1 MNYDDIVDVADLDCI
16 YLSYDEP
23 QKEEFWLKIKNMV
36 PWAKRVDGVKG
47 SDAAHKAAGE
57 ASETERFILIDGD
70 NMPDEK
76 FFNMQLDFT
85 DKDPNY
91 KLAQYRW
98 RATNA
103 INGLRYGNGGMSSW
117 TKTYVANMKT
127 HETSDGSDTTSVD
140 FCMDSTDN
148 LYWAMHDCYSTTHPN
163 YTPFQAWRAGF
174 REGVKMVLDRGAKPN
189 IDSFKERVATR
200 NVNNL
205 TIWHNVGSDVEN
217 GMWAI
222 YGARLGTYLTL
233 LTNWDHKKVMWFD
246 NFPELWEKQSEIKT
260 NTSLHGV
267 IQEVG
272 AELKEKLGLPMCM
285 LNAEQSAF
293 FKRHYNADRHNLGP
307 LVKEMD
313 VIRKIE
319 GW

>member
-1 MNYDDIVDVADLDCI
+1 MDDIIDIADLDCI

-36 PWAKRVDGVKG
+36 PWATRVDGVKG

-57 ASETERFILIDGD
+57 ASTTERFILIDGD
-70 NMPDEK
+70 NMPDEN
-76 FFNMQLDFT
+76 FFNLQLDFT
-85 DKDPNY
+85 DKDPTY

-98 RATNA
+98 RAVNA

-127 HETSDGSDTTSVD
+127 HEKSDGSDTTAVD
-140 FCMDSTDN
+140 FCMDSSDS
-148 LYWAMHDCYSTTHPN
+148 LYWAMHDCYSTTYPN

-174 REGVKMVLDRGAKPN
+174 REGVKMVLDRGAKPS
-189 IDSFKERVATR
+189 IDDFKERVATR
-200 NVNNL
+200 NINNL
-205 TIWHNVGSDVEN
+205 TVWHNVGADVEN
-217 GMWAI
+217 GIWAI

-233 LTNWDHKKVMWFD
+233 MSAWDHANVMWFD
-246 NFPELWEKQSEIKT
+246 NFPEMWEESKNFDPVKQAEVIGE
-260 NTSLHGV
+260 SLS
-267 IQEVG
+267 
-272 AELKEKLGLPMCM
+272 EKLGLPMCV
-285 LNAEQSAF
+285 LSPEQSKF
-293 FKRHYNADRHNLGP
+293 FKRHYNADKYNQGP
-307 LVKEMD
+307 LIKEMD

>member
-57 ASETERFILIDGD
+57 LSDTERFILIDGD
-70 NMPDEK
+70 NMPDEN
-76 FFNMQLDFT
+76 FFNLQLDFT
-85 DKDPNY
+85 DKDPTY

-98 RATNA
+98 RAVNA
-103 INGLRYGNGGMSSW
+103 VNGLRYGNGGMSSW

-127 HETSDGSDTTSVD
+127 HETSDGSDTTTVD
-140 FCMDSTDN
+140 FCMDSSDN
-148 LYWAMHDCYSTTHPN
+148 LYWAMHDCYSTTYPN

-174 REGVKMVLDRGAKPN
+174 REGVKMVLDRGAKPS
-189 IDSFKERVATR
+189 IDDFKERVAGR
-200 NVNNL
+200 NLNNL
-205 TIWHNVGSDVEN
+205 TIWHNVGADVEN
-217 GMWAI
+217 GIWAI
-222 YGARLGTYLTL
+222 YGARLGTHMTL
-233 LTNWDHKKVMWFD
+233 LTDWDYKEVMWFD
-246 NFPELWEKQSEIKT
+246 HYPTLWESHKNGDPMMGSEM
-260 NTSLHGV
+260 LGD
-267 IQEVG
+267 
-272 AELKEKLGLPMCM
+272 ELANRLGLPMCT
-285 LNAEQSAF
+285 LSPDQSKF
-293 FKRHYNADRHNLGP
+293 FKRHYNNDKYNEGP

-313 VIRKIE
+313 VIRRIE

>member
-1 MNYDDIVDVADLDCI
+1 MDDIIDIADLDCI

-36 PWAKRVDGVKG
+36 PWAVRVDGVKG

-57 ASETERFILIDGD
+57 ASTTERFILIDGD
-70 NMPDEK
+70 NMPDEN
-76 FFNMQLDFT
+76 FFNLQLDFT

-98 RATNA
+98 RAVNA

-127 HETSDGSDTTSVD
+127 HETSDGSSSTAVD
-140 FCMDSTDN
+140 FCMDSSDN
-148 LYWAMHDCYSTTHPN
+148 LYWAMHDCYSTTYPN

-174 REGVKMVLDRGAKPN
+174 REGVKMVLDRGARPS
-189 IDSFKERVATR
+189 IDDFKERVANR
-200 NVNNL
+200 NLNNL
-205 TIWHNVGSDVEN
+205 TIWHNVGTDVEN

-222 YGARLGTYLTL
+222 YGARLGTHMTMLTD
-233 LTNWDHKKVMWFD
+233 WDYKDVADFD
-246 NFPELWEKQSEIKT
+246 NYPALWEKYK
-260 NTSLHGV
+260 NHHP
-267 IQEVG
+267 
-272 AELKEKLGLPMCM
+272 ELSAGFIGEELEDKLGLPICM
-285 LNAEQSAF
+285 LGPEQSKF
-293 FKRHYNADRHNLGP
+293 FKRHYNADKHNLGP

-313 VIRKIE
+313 VIRRIE

>member
-1 MNYDDIVDVADLDCI
+1 MDDIIDIADLDCI

-70 NMPDEK
+70 NMPDEN
-76 FFNMQLDFT
+76 FFNLQLDFT
-85 DKDPNY
+85 DLDESY

-98 RATNA
+98 RAVNA

-127 HETSDGSDTTSVD
+127 HETSDGSAATSVD
-140 FCMDSTDN
+140 FCMDSSDN
-148 LYWAMHDCYSTTHPN
+148 LYWAMHDCYSTTYPN
-163 YTPFQAWRAGF
+163 HTPFQAWRAGF
-174 REGVKMVLDRGAKPN
+174 REGVKMVLDRGAKPS
-189 IDSFKERVATR
+189 IDDFRERVANR
-200 NVNNL
+200 NLNNL
-205 TIWHNVGSDVEN
+205 TIWHNIGADVEN
-217 GMWAI
+217 GLWAI
-222 YGARLGTYLTL
+222 YGARLGTYMTL
-233 LTNWDHKKVMWFD
+233 LTDWDYRNVADFDNYPVMWNEHSEYKD
-246 NFPELWEKQSEIKT
+246 PLITAEELGE
-260 NTSLHGV
+260 
-267 IQEVG
+267 
-272 AELKEKLGLPMCM
+272 ELSSKLGLPMCIADA
-285 LNAEQSAF
+285 NQSRF
-293 FKRHYNADRHNLGP
+293 FKRHYNSDKYNMGP